1 MWWLPFVKILLDECV
16 DRRLARELAGHEVKA
31 VPQMG
36 WAGIKNGELL
46 TLAEK
51 EFEAFVTV
59 DRNLSFQL
67 NLPRYNIAV
76 IVLRCGPTGCKPC
89 SLWCPSCSAHCQRP
103 NWAKCDGS
111 TRSEL
116 SFMADKAK
124 KTEHAGAKKGRG
136 SFYGHKADAKK
147 ASNRRRRA
155 DDKRAVKTSADGSI
169 RNKSGLVPTKEKLLK
184 ALMAEKTKEREL

>member
-1 MWWLPFVKILLDECV
+1 VKILLDECV
-16 DRRLARELAGHEVKA
+16 DRRLARELAGHEVKT

-76 IVLRCGPTGCKPC
+76 IVLRCRT
-89 SLWCPSCSAHCQRP
+89 
-103 NWAKCDGS
+103 
-111 TRSEL
+111 
-116 SFMADKAK
+116 
-124 KTEHAGAKKGRG
+124 
-136 SFYGHKADAKK
+136 
-147 ASNRRRRA
+147 NRLQA
-155 DDKRAVKTSADGSI
+155 LLP
-169 RNKSGLVPTKEKLLK
+169 LVPKLLS
-184 ALMAEKTKEREL
+184 ALPASKPGEVRWIDTE